1 MPRNSDEAVEWP
13 DERTEVPLSE
23 LLYRLELTLD
33 SSTEPFDSLEEDN
46 AESN

>member
-23 LLYRLELTLD
+23 VLYRLELTLN
-33 SSTEPFDSLEEDN
+33 STDPIPEEEED
-46 AESN
+46 AS